1 MHIIIHPCSFHRIVL
16 LWFTNELSKG
26 PLEMPFRVFRRQRGS
41 DSAKICRED
50 ARYSLSHMVIS
61 LGNLMDPHM
70 IWTDSGSKLYP
81 PWTLKDP

>member
-26 PLEMPFRVFRRQRGS
+26 PLEMPLRVFRRQRGS
-41 DSAKICRED
+41 DSAKICRAD

-61 LGNLMDPHM
+61 LGNLMDPHIYDM
-70 IWTDSGSKLYP
+70 N
-81 PWTLKDP
+81 